1 MTRALWEW
9 SFGDSLVQFRSAV
22 DRLFE
27 SMGGEGPWRTGW
39 EETPFPLLAI
49 SEDSDQFLIEAD
61 LPGVRMDDLEITC
74 LERSLTIRGERKNSG
89 DPEESY
95 ERRERP
101 TGSFVRT
108 IDFPADVAST
118 GIRAS
123 LEDGILKV
131 MAPKSE
137 RAKPRRIEISSPPRS
152 ERPAEVKNIEKEK

>member
-1 MTRALWEW
+1 MTRALWDW

-27 SMGGEGPWRTGW
+27 GLGGEGPWRTGW
-39 EETPFPLLAI
+39 AETPFPLLAI
-49 SEDSDQFLIEAD
+49 SEDSDQFQIEAE
-61 LPGVRMDDLEITC
+61 LPGVRKDDLEITC

-108 IDFPADVAST
+108 VDFPADVNAA

-123 LEDGILKV
+123 LEDGVLRV
-131 MAPKSE
+131 TAPKAE
-137 RAKPRRIEISSPPRS
+137 RAKPRRVEILSAPRS
-152 ERPAEVKNIEKEK
+152 SKPAEVKNIEKEK